1 MFEGLSLRYFSLL
14 LFGLAMTPLQL
25 LAQADTS
32 TIDDAEAAI
41 VKSDLHTARL
51 KLDEYL
57 KVSPNDARA
66 LFDAAYVADMENRS
80 DDAAALYRRATI
92 AEPNSFRAHLSLG
105 LLLARVNKPEE
116 ARTELI
122 AATAL
127 DPGDLG
133 VEMKARAWRALAA
146 IDSPGRPGGNAG
158 TASNDLAQA
167 LKLSHETPDD
177 TLLAAELAEAVGDR
191 DAAEAAYQRAL
202 KNSPGS
208 AAAFA
213 GLAHLLIQQKKYPE
227 AEQLLHDALAKS
239 PDDPALNAQYA
250 AVLAAEDKAEALPV
264 LEKLYAAHPDDQAIT
279 RMLEQ
284 VYATAGDYPNSDK
297 LCVKLLAVTPND
309 SVVLVDHG
317 QNLIHQQQ
325 YKEALAA
332 FQQAAQLDPNNGDAW
347 NGLAFTASRTQ
358 QPQLTLDALTKR
370 AALLPENPATLFLR
384 ATAYDTLHDKKNAI
398 AAYKQ
403 FLTAAAGKF
412 PDQVWQA
419 KQRLAL
425 LEK

>member
-1 MFEGLSLRYFSLL
+1 LRYYSLVL
-14 LFGLAMTPLQL
+14 ICLALAPLQL
-25 LAQADTS
+25 LAQADT
-32 TIDDAEAAI
+32 TAVDDAEAAI
-41 VKSDLHTARL
+41 VKSDLHSARI

-66 LFDAAYVADMENRS
+66 LFDAAYVADAENRT
-80 DDAAALYRRATI
+80 DDATALYRRATI

-105 LLLARVNKPEE
+105 LLLARVNKPDE

-122 AATAL
+122 AATTL

-146 IDSPGRPGGNAG
+146 IDSPGRPGGNAA
-158 TASNDLAQA
+158 TASNDLAAA
-167 LKLSHETPDD
+167 LKLSPETPDD
-177 TLLAAELAEAVGDR
+177 TLLAAELAESAGDR
-191 DAAEAAYQRAL
+191 DAAEAAYHRAL
-202 KNSPGS
+202 NKDPNS

-250 AVLAAEDKAEALPV
+250 AVLTAEDKAEALPV
-264 LEKLYAAHPDDQAIT
+264 LEKLYAAHPDDPAIT

-284 VYATAGDYPNSDK
+284 VYATAGDYENSDK
-297 LCVKLLAVTPND
+297 LCLKLLHSTPND

-317 QNLIHQQQ
+317 QNLVHLLK
-325 YKEALAA
+325 YAEAFTA
-332 FQQAAQLDPNNGDAW
+332 FQKAAQLDTNNGDAW

-358 QPQLTLDALTKR
+358 QPLITLDALTKR
-370 AALLPENPATLFLR
+370 AALLPETPATLFLR
-384 ATAYDTLHDKKNAI
+384 ATAYDSLHDKKNAI

-403 FLTAAAGKF
+403 FLAAAAGKF
-412 PDQVWQA
+412 PDQEWQA

-425 LEK
+425 LAK